1 MELRPFADFA
11 DSFDDS
17 TDKNFKNVF
26 LLNGITP
33 FLDKNILFSKKLM
46 SNLPN
51 FDKWEKKPYNTFGNR
66 LKQTNIIVSKEEI
79 NDLNFRSDNFKKIHD
94 GKHIVF
100 TGCSNTWGTGLKK
113 EEVWSYKTYEK
124 ISKEIT
130 CSGYFNLGILGSS
143 ASSQI
148 INLFKYFNEY
158 GNPDIVFVNF
168 PDVLRFYAYHDK
180 TKIFFDSFYQKES
193 KEMLELITFQ
203 YYLMLEQYCKSNNIK
218 LYSFSWINS
227 EQKVPGGHLVFEVP
241 LSSFDTYYQIDKNNT
256 EKYIEQ
262 YKKNNPTQEFIDFAR
277 DDEHPG
283 IGHHEYWSDF
293 IYSIYKKDL

>member
-1 MELRPFADFA
+1 MLYPFSDSA
-11 DSFDDS
+11 DSYDES
-17 TDKNFKNVF
+17 TDKNFKNIFLFNVF
-26 LLNGITP
+26 APYLNK
-33 FLDKNILFSKKLM
+33 DILFSKKLM
-46 SNLPN
+46 SHLPN
-51 FDKWEKKPYNTFGNR
+51 FDDWEKKPFNIYQNR
-66 LKQTNIIVSKEEI
+66 LKLTNPDVNKKEL
-79 NDLNFRSDNFKKIHD
+79 NVLNFRSDNFKKIHE

-113 EEVWSYKTYEK
+113 EEVWSYKVYEK
-124 ISKEIT
+124 ISKEIK
-130 CSGYFNLGILGSS
+130 CSGYFNLGILGSG
-143 ASSQI
+143 AHSQI

-158 GNPDIVFVNF
+158 GNPDIVFINF
-168 PDVLRFYAYHDK
+168 PDVLRFYGYHNK

-193 KEMLELITFQ
+193 KEILELITFQ
-203 YYLMLEQYCKSNNIK
+203 YYLMLDQYCKSNNIK

-227 EQKVPGGHLVFEVP
+227 KQKTPMGHPIFEVP
-241 LSSFDTYYQIDKNNT
+241 LNSFDTYYQIDKNNM

-262 YKKNNPTQEFIDFAR
+262 YKKNNLTQEFIDFAK